1 MVENGDWKWP
11 DIWRSKLPFL
21 FHLPP
26 PLIIH
31 GKNDMVLWKYN
42 DGKVGNFLVKAVWS
56 DLSVSKPSVPW
67 YKLVWLSQNILRH
80 AFILWLAIN
89 QKLKTL
95 NRIAIWQGIPD
106 VKCLLISGWWPGSR
120 GKGSNGMVHLDT
132 KVLLDTGD
140 SSPPSISISSNGWD

>member
-1 MVENGDWKWP
+1 MRRLRKLSNKIHGDVVPSKRDVLEAGLSLNCKVCDMVENGDWKWP

-106 VKCLLISGWWPGSR
+106 VKCSLCFL
-120 GKGSNGMVHLDT
+120 NVVTH
-132 KVLLDTGD
+132 
-140 SSPPSISISSNGWD
+140 